1 MQISCQVVSGSPRHP
16 ELMMSLRALNQAH
29 NMNFSIALS
38 LNGKLNGIGHQ
49 SQWVWAAKSMSLKC
63 FFQDIDN
70 QCVITLDGFRM
81 FDDDF
86 QTREV
91 LCFIFFV

>member
-1 MQISCQVVSGSPRHP
+1 MQISCQVVGGSPCHP

-49 SQWVWAAKSMSLKC
+49 SQWVWTSKSMGLN
-63 FFQDIDN
+63 FVLQVIDN
-70 QCVITLDGFRM
+70 QGVITLDGFRM

-86 QTREV
+86 QT
-91 LCFIFFV
+91 

>member
-1 MQISCQVVSGSPRHP
+1 MQISCQVVSGSPCYP
-16 ELMMSLRALNQAH
+16 DLMMSLRMLSQAH

-49 SQWVWAAKSMSLKC
+49 SQWVWTPKSMSLKLIL
-63 FFQDIDN
+63 QIADN
-70 QCVITLDGFRM
+70 QYVIKMEGFYI

-86 QTREV
+86 QT
-91 LCFIFFV
+91 

>member
-1 MQISCQVVSGSPRHP
+1 MQISCQVVSGSPCYP
-16 ELMMSLRALNQAH
+16 DLMMSLRVLSQAH

-49 SQWVWAAKSMSLKC
+49 SQWVCASKSMSLN
-63 FFQDIDN
+63 FVLQVVDN
-70 QCVITLDGFRM
+70 QGVITLDGFGM

-86 QTREV
+86 QT
-91 LCFIFFV
+91 